1 LKLVRNVHGTIFYHR
16 GSFPPIPDRVHQLKF
31 EKREGG
37 EGTRL

>member
-16 GSFPPIPDRVHQLKF
+16 GSFPPIPDSVHQLKF